1 MAAPAAHSWANHG
14 RDAGNDRDI
23 LRRAE
28 AARHIAPKLPQIL
41 LADGGLAGLVPE
53 LAPTMAHALE
63 TKPRTPILVDEIIA
77 KYKGNFILACE
88 GNPPLNEDGMYC
100 LIGGKPY
107 LDQLKRAAKDCQAII
122 SWGSCASW
130 GRVQAARPNPT
141 TSRADS

>member
-14 RDAGNDRDI
+14 RDAGNDLDI

-63 TKPRTPILVDEIIA
+63 TKPRRPNLVDEIIA

-88 GNPPLNEDGMYC
+88 GNPPLNEDGMYF
-100 LIGGKPY
+100 LIGGKHPRPVEARRQG
-107 LDQLKRAAKDCQAII
+107 LQGDHILGLLCLMGLRSGRATEPHA
-122 SWGSCASW
+122 G
-130 GRVQAARPNPT
+130 
-141 TSRADS
+141 RADS